1 MAYHFR
7 LDFNLIEGFAVVD
20 TNDTADHFR
29 YYDHVAKV
37 SPHWFWFLT
46 RWSIPFLFKKSQ
58 SFKKH
63 SFQFCRDS
71 CGHIRKNGVQ
81 TSRDHKQQ
89 IDPKQHR

>member
-46 RWSIPFLFKKSQ
+46 RWSVPFLFKKSQ
-58 SFKKH
+58 KSFKEAFISILQRLLRTYQEKW
-63 SFQFCRDS
+63 SAD
-71 CGHIRKNGVQ
+71 IA
-81 TSRDHKQQ
+81 
-89 IDPKQHR
+89 

>member
-58 SFKKH
+58 KVSKSIHFN
-63 SFQFCRDS
+63 FACQQRLL
-71 CGHIRKNGVQ
+71 Q
-81 TSRDHKQQ
+81 THQEK
-89 IDPKQHR
+89 